1 MCDWTS
7 WASLHDLTWCITPA
21 LLSAVQ
27 TTKDSGGKK
36 INHKDIAWQKQN
48 RVLLLLCDSL
58 NLRAWFAEKS
68 EGIFPS
74 TWNETMKWIMQ
85 WVVLHDTVSH
95 GLLGMPAGWKRHWD
109 FHWILA
115 LLRKKSLT
123 SVVSTAFNRVTWSLV
138 LWMPRISSSIPLP
151 VQTEKKKKE
160 KSLDLLPS
168 LSFLTYLQRI
178 TALKTHVLQKGRQQ
192 LTAFEI
198 RAALSY
204 ASLRNTCRFEG
215 LCRIYTAE
223 PCLQDHHCEKKKNN
237 GQEFPGNSS
246 LWWLADIVLNYRLWS
261 PDLQPEFQLQC

>member
-1 MCDWTS
+1 MKRWNESCSGLFYMTQSPMVS
-7 WASLHDLTWCITPA
+7 WEC
-21 LLSAVQ
+21 Q
-27 TTKDSGGKK
+27 
-36 INHKDIAWQKQN
+36 Q
-48 RVLLLLCDSL
+48 
-58 NLRAWFAEKS
+58 AEKGT
-68 EGIFPS
+68 GIFTGYLHFWGKRALHLLYPQPS
-74 TWNETMKWIMQ
+74 TE
-85 WVVLHDTVSH
+85 
-95 GLLGMPAGWKRHWD
+95 LLDPWCCGCPEY
-109 FHWILA
+109 LA
-115 LLRKKSLT
+115 
-123 SVVSTAFNRVTWSLV
+123 AFLYQFR
-138 LWMPRISSSIPLP
+138 
-151 VQTEKKKKE
+151 QKKKKE